1 MQEKSKNVEESV
13 KLVKSALMLDMK
25 DPSTWF
31 FLGNAYINNFFVN
44 FKKVEELDNAI
55 KAYN

>member
-1 MQEKSKNVEESV
+1 
-13 KLVKSALMLDMK
+13 MLDMK

-55 KAYN
+55 KAYNEAVFIDLMIGKVL